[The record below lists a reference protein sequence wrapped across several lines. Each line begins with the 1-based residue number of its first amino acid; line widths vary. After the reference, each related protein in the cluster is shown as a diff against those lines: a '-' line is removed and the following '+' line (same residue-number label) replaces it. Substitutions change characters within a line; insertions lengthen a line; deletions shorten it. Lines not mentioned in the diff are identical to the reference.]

1 MPCGASYTLGSVVWI
16 TAVPDPGSTFAGW
29 GGGCLGPQVTCGV
42 TLNGDRYTFAYFT
55 KTPDTV
61 ATTYYHTDAIGSVR
75 ALSDQTGATVIRHDY
90 RPFGEDTQPLAGD
103 PMRFA
108 GKELDPES
116 ALMNFEARYYRNT
129 WGRFTQVDPIGGSLA
144 DPQSWN
150 RYAYARNNP
159 LRFVDPTGLSDTPV
173 FHTLTDQA
181 YREPIDMTNTWKS
194 YDGLSLWTERLGM
207 TASSGDLGPF
217 GCGYTPDSNGNFYRW
232 TETCDLHESQQIYF
246 QAGGGTTKPPTTDT
260 PTNTPT
266 NPTPTPGPKESPT
279 KQLTWWDRMGRCT
292 EAQYGFGDGS
302 VSAGLDLAK
311 IASEIGATPIY
322 KRLIGLP
329 AIEGSSRFTNLFNYV
344 TFKSGLGAKVKGA
357 AMRTFTKA
365 AFGSVRVGT
374 VLGRAN
380 AIVGGALA
388 VYDLTSIA
396 ICVGR

>member
-1 MPCGASYTLGSVVWI
+1 
-16 TAVPDPGSTFAGW
+16 
-29 GGGCLGPQVTCGV
+29 
-42 TLNGDRYTFAYFT
+42 
-55 KTPDTV
+55 
-61 ATTYYHTDAIGSVR
+61 
-75 ALSDQTGATVIRHDY
+75 
-90 RPFGEDTQPLAGD
+90 
-103 PMRFA
+103 
-108 GKELDPES
+108 
-116 ALMNFEARYYRNT
+116 
-129 WGRFTQVDPIGGSLA
+129 
-144 DPQSWN
+144 
-150 RYAYARNNP
+150 
-159 LRFVDPTGLSDTPV
+159 VDPTGLSDTPV